1 LNLIKLFLII
11 KKHFNYFIS
20 FIIINKNLKKEKKFY
35 FFIMNPIEKELDVF
49 KYLISKYCSKENQ
62 KDIIRRA
69 KGPLINKIC
78 ECILN
83 IINGKIKISSQDLEK
98 LKPYKNLF
106 RKLLVKSTGLRE
118 KKRLI
123 NQKGGFLQILIPA
136 IISGLASIIS
146 SAISSKSE

>member
-1 LNLIKLFLII
+1 
-11 KKHFNYFIS
+11 
-20 FIIINKNLKKEKKFY
+20 
-35 FFIMNPIEKELDVF
+35 MNPIEKELDVF

-83 IINGKIKISSQDLEK
+83 IINGKIKISPQDLEK

-106 RKLLVKSTGLRE
+106 RKLLIKSTGLRE

>member
-1 LNLIKLFLII
+1 
-11 KKHFNYFIS
+11 
-20 FIIINKNLKKEKKFY
+20 
-35 FFIMNPIEKELDVF
+35 MNPIEKELDVF

-83 IINGKIKISSQDLEK
+83 IINGKIKISPQDLEK

-106 RKLLVKSTGLRE
+106 RKLLIKSRHLENLYCFTVLFVYYS
-118 KKRLI
+118 LI
-123 NQKGGFLQILIPA
+123 KELKNNFCYK
-136 IISGLASIIS
+136 SI
-146 SAISSKSE
+146 

>member
-1 LNLIKLFLII
+1 MN
-11 KKHFNYFIS
+11 
-20 FIIINKNLKKEKKFY
+20 
-35 FFIMNPIEKELDVF
+35 NPIEKELDVF
-49 KYLISKYCSKENQ
+49 KYLISKYCTKENQ
-62 KDIIRRA
+62 RDLIRRA

-83 IINGKIKISSQDLEK
+83 IINGQIKLSKEDFEK

-106 RKLLVKSTGLRE
+106 RKLLTKNTKIKE

-123 NQKGGFLQILIPA
+123 IQKGGFLQILIPA

-146 SAISSKSE
+146 SAISSNNSE

>member
-1 LNLIKLFLII
+1 
-11 KKHFNYFIS
+11 
-20 FIIINKNLKKEKKFY
+20 
-35 FFIMNPIEKELDVF
+35 MNPIEKELDLF

-62 KDIIRRA
+62 KDIIKRA

-83 IINGKIKISSQDLEK
+83 IINGKIKITKEDFEK

-106 RKLLVKSTGLRE
+106 RKLLSKQTKIKE

-123 NQKGGFLQILIPA
+123 IQKGGFLQILIPA

-146 SAISSKSE
+146 SAISSSKSE

>member
-1 LNLIKLFLII
+1 
-11 KKHFNYFIS
+11 
-20 FIIINKNLKKEKKFY
+20 
-35 FFIMNPIEKELDVF
+35 MNPIEKELDVF

-83 IINGKIKISSQDLEK
+83 IINGKIKISPQDLEK

-106 RKLLVKSTGLRE
+106 RKLLVKSTGPRE

>member
-1 LNLIKLFLII
+1 MLNLIKLFLII

-20 FIIINKNLKKEKKFY
+20 FIIINKNLKKEKNFI

-78 ECILN
+78 ECIL
-83 IINGKIKISSQDLEK
+83 
-98 LKPYKNLF
+98 KPL
-106 RKLLVKSTGLRE
+106 T
-118 KKRLI
+118 
-123 NQKGGFLQILIPA
+123 
-136 IISGLASIIS
+136 
-146 SAISSKSE
+146 

>member
-1 LNLIKLFLII
+1 
-11 KKHFNYFIS
+11 
-20 FIIINKNLKKEKKFY
+20 
-35 FFIMNPIEKELDVF
+35 MNPIENEFDVF
-49 KYLISKYCSKENQ
+49 KYLISKYCTKENQ
-62 KDIIRRA
+62 KDIIRKA

-83 IINGKIKISSQDLEK
+83 IINGKIKISSQDFEK

-106 RKLLVKSTGLRE
+106 RKLLVKRTGLGE

-123 NQKGGFLQILIPA
+123 IQKGGFLQILIPA